1 VTQVQVA
8 SVTIGSL
15 FILGAF
21 ASTRSSCG
29 IIPARRGDSDSA
41 PNVVSRI
48 VLFALGRFLTWAAA
62 TGRIR

>member
-1 VTQVQVA
+1 MTQVQVA
-8 SVTIGSL
+8 GVTIGSL

-21 ASTRSSCG
+21 ASTRSSYG
-29 IIPARRGDSDSA
+29 IIPSRSGDLGSP

-48 VLFALGRFLTWAAA
+48 VLFALGCFLTWAAA